1 MSAPRGVPALV
12 WRDRRAQVGLALIA
26 AFAVGAVVAPLLPGL
41 AVGDLAGVVARRF
54 AGPLSRTP
62 DGVWHLLG
70 TDRFGRDVLA
80 RLLAGAR
87 ISLAVGMLA
96 ALVSTAVGIGA
107 GALAGYAG
115 GAVDRAI
122 VGVTDAALAVPRVP
136 LLLLLVALVEPGAW
150 VTVLALGVTGWMT
163 VARLVR
169 GEVRALEARPF
180 VEAARA
186 LGFPP
191 WRVLVRHVL
200 PNALTPALVAAALGV
215 GSAIMLEAGL
225 SFLGLGVQPPTPSWG
240 NMIASG
246 RDALLIAP
254 WVCLA
259 PASACTSIR
268 RTLWTTSRAS
278 SGRRSGSTRRR
289 WPRCG
294 ARCSRYR
301 RRRPAPSCWGRAWCS
316 RP

>member
-1 MSAPRGVPALV
+1 MSAPRGVLARV
-12 WRDRRAQVGLALIA
+12 RRDPRARFGIALIA
-26 AFAVGAVVAPLLPGL
+26 VFVAGAVVGPLLPGQ
-41 AVGDLAGVVARRF
+41 AAADLADIVARRF

-70 TDRFGRDVLA
+70 TDGFGRDVLA

-87 ISLAVGMLA
+87 ISLAVGTLA
-96 ALVSTAVGIGA
+96 ALVSTAVGVGA
-107 GALAGYAG
+107 GAVAGYAG

-122 VGVTDAALAVPRVP
+122 VGVTDAALAIPRVP
-136 LLLLLVALVEPGAW
+136 FLLLLVALVEPGAW

-191 WRVLVRHVL
+191 YRVLFRHVL

-254 WVCLA
+254 WVSLA
-259 PASACTSIR
+259 PAGAVALVVLGFSWLADALESAIAGER
-268 RTLWTTSRAS
+268 V
-278 SGRRSGSTRRR
+278 G
-289 WPRCG
+289 
-294 ARCSRYR
+294 
-301 RRRPAPSCWGRAWCS
+301 
-316 RP
+316 

>member
-1 MSAPRGVPALV
+1 MSAPHGVVART
-12 WRDRRAQVGLALIA
+12 WRDRRARFGLALIA
-26 AFAVGAVVAPLLPGL
+26 AFAVGAAVAPLLPGQASANL
-41 AVGDLAGVVARRF
+41 ADIVARRF
-54 AGPLSRTP
+54 AGPLSWTP
-62 DGVWHLLG
+62 DGLWHLLG

-87 ISLAVGMLA
+87 ISLAVGTLA
-96 ALVSTAVGIGA
+96 ALVSTAVGVGA
-107 GALAGYAG
+107 GAVAGYVG
-115 GAVDRAI
+115 GTVDRVI
-122 VGVTDAALAVPRVP
+122 VAATDAALAVPRVP
-136 LLLLLVALVEPGAW
+136 FLLLLVVLVEPGAW
-150 VTVLALGVTGWMT
+150 VTVIALGVTGWMT

-169 GEVRALEARPF
+169 GEVRALAARPF

-186 LGFPP
+186 LGIAPH
-191 WRVLVRHVL
+191 RVLLRHIL

-259 PASACTSIR
+259 PAGAVALVVLGFSWLADALESAIAGE
-268 RTLWTTSRAS
+268 RT
-278 SGRRSGSTRRR
+278 G
-289 WPRCG
+289 
-294 ARCSRYR
+294 
-301 RRRPAPSCWGRAWCS
+301 
-316 RP
+316 

>member
-1 MSAPRGVPALV
+1 MSARRGLLGSAWRDPRARLGVALV
-12 WRDRRAQVGLALIA
+12 A
-26 AFAVGAVVAPLLPGL
+26 AFVVGAVVGPLLSGAGPAGL
-41 AVGDLAGVVARRF
+41 GDIVARRF
-54 AGPLSRTP
+54 GAPLARTP
-62 DGVWHLLG
+62 DGAWHLLG

-80 RLLAGAR
+80 RLFAGAR
-87 ISLAVGMLA
+87 ISLAVGLLA

-107 GALAGYAG
+107 GAVAGYAG

-136 LLLLLVALVEPGAW
+136 FLLLLVALVEPGAW

-169 GEVRALEARPF
+169 GEVRALAARPF

-191 WRVLVRHVL
+191 WRVLLRHLL

-254 WVCLA
+254 WVSLA
-259 PASACTSIR
+259 PAAAVALVVLGFSWLGDALESAIAGE
-268 RTLWTTSRAS
+268 RA
-278 SGRRSGSTRRR
+278 R
-289 WPRCG
+289 
-294 ARCSRYR
+294 
-301 RRRPAPSCWGRAWCS
+301 
-316 RP
+316 